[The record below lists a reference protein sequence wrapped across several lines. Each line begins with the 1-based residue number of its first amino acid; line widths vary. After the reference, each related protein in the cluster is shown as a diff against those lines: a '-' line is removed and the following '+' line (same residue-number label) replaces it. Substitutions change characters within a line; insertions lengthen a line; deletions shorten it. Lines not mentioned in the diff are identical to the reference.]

1 MTADIHDDL
10 TSICGIIH
18 ETVSPEKI
26 YLFGSYAYGEPT
38 ADSDFDIC
46 VVIPDGGARP
56 IDAMKRIRRALFH
69 KQTRPLDVL
78 VYRSGAFAEKS
89 RHATL
94 ERTITQK
101 GVLLY
106 ER

>member
-10 TSICGIIH
+10 TAICGIIH
-18 ETVSPEKI
+18 KTVAPEKI

-38 ADSDFDIC
+38 ADSDFDLC
-46 VVIPDGGARP
+46 VVIPDGSARP
-56 IDAMKRIRRALFH
+56 IDAVKQIRRALFRS
-69 KQTRPLDVL
+69 QTRPLDVL

-94 ERTITQK
+94 ERTIAQK

-106 ER
+106 ES